1 MMTYQFYMSHT
12 IINQHL
18 LIYYL
23 KLSTIPIICHGYLHH
38 DLPVSQKANLH
49 ENWAKLGLPSPAEGG
64 VLLGCVLLV
73 GSDHGENTEKWLA
86 NGSSPNMD
94 KYGRIGYN

>member
-1 MMTYQFYMSHT
+1 MVCYDDLPVLYEPHHYKPTF
-12 IINQHL
+12 IILN
-18 LIYYL
+18 YL
-23 KLSTIPIICHGYLHH
+23 PFLICHGYLHH

-73 GSDHGENTEKWLA
+73 GSDHCENIEKWLA
-86 NGSSPNMD
+86 DGSSPNMD
-94 KYGRIGYN
+94 KYGRIVYN